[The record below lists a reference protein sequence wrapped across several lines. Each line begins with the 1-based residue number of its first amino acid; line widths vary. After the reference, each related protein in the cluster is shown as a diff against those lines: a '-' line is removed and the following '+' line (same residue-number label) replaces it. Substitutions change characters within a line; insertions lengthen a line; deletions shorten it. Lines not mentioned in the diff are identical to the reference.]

1 MIRTFN
7 RLFADH
13 PREVKESY
21 FEHMAASSRFGFKL
35 LKLVGCAFVHAIVPG
50 LHKTTVSDSIRS
62 MACDMGG
69 RAEEAR
75 DSRMR
80 QAGVWDP
87 GL

>member
-13 PREVKESY
+13 PREVKETY
-21 FEHMAASSRFGFKL
+21 LEHMGASSRFGFKL
-35 LKLVGCAFVHAIVPG
+35 LRLAGCAFIHSIVPG

-75 DSRMR
+75 ESRMR
-80 QAGVWDP
+80 QAGVWDV

>member
-13 PREVKESY
+13 PREVKETY
-21 FEHMAASSRFGFKL
+21 VEHMRASSRFGFKL
-35 LKLVGCAFVHAIVPG
+35 LRLAGCAFIHSVVPG

-80 QAGVWDP
+80 QAGVWDV